1 MIINNVRIMKMYYC
15 SYIVKPVLIRE
26 GGNREWR
33 EWIKHVEYIY
43 IYIIEEGG
51 NHCRY
56 LFQWGG
62 VHVKS
67 KLSKEK

>member
-1 MIINNVRIMKMYYC
+1 MKG
-15 SYIVKPVLIRE
+15 VNKTR
-26 GGNREWR
+26 R
-33 EWIKHVEYIY
+33 IY